1 MTEGLRAWN
10 AKKPPPPHDRQT
22 IPTMKLQPQTERV
35 SKQDVSVRPL
45 QEGDLATA
53 DHVMR
58 LAFGTFLGLP
68 DPASFLGDAGYVRT
82 RWRANPDAAF
92 AAEINNEVVGSN
104 FAANWGSVGFFGPLT
119 IRPDLWDR
127 GVGRRLMEPIMECFH
142 KWRTRHAGLFTFA
155 QSPKHIG
162 FYQKYGFYPRFLT
175 AIMSKPVE
183 PCGRAPGWT
192 KLSDAPATE
201 RTAVLEAC
209 RELTDTIYEGL
220 DVGDEI
226 RAVANQKLGDTILLW
241 KASKLAGLAVCHL
254 GAGTEAGSDVCYVK
268 FGAARP
274 GQDAQHDFGRLL
286 DACEQFAASQNLSR
300 LAAGA
305 NTARHEAYRQMLTRG
320 FRTNLL
326 GVAME
331 KPNDAGYN
339 RPDIFL
345 VDDWR

>member
-1 MTEGLRAWN
+1 M
-10 AKKPPPPHDRQT
+10 
-22 IPTMKLQPQTERV
+22 ER
-35 SKQDVSVRPL
+35 
-45 QEGDLATA
+45 
-53 DHVMR
+53 
-58 LAFGTFLGLP
+58 
-68 DPASFLGDAGYVRT
+68 
-82 RWRANPDAAF
+82 
-92 AAEINNEVVGSN
+92 
-104 FAANWGSVGFFGPLT
+104 
-119 IRPDLWDR
+119 
-127 GVGRRLMEPIMECFH
+127 IMECFH
-142 KWRTRHAGLFTFA
+142 RWRTGIVFTFA

-192 KLSDAPATE
+192 KLSDVPATE
-201 RTAVLEAC
+201 RTAVLGRLPRTYRCNLRRAG
-209 RELTDTIYEGL
+209 R
-220 DVGDEI
+220 GDEI

-274 GQDAQHDFGRLL
+274 GQMTQHDFGRLL

-345 VDDWR
+345 VDDWRSLPRSNARGQSRAWIG